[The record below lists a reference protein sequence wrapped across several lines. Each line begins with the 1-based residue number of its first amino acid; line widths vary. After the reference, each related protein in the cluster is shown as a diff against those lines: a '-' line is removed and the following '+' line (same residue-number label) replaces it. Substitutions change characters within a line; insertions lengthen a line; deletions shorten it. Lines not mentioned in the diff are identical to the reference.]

1 MPTYD
6 YKCLVCDHD
15 FETIQSIKDDPHT
28 PCPQCKIEC
37 YNRLISG
44 CTAFVLKGGGWAADN
59 YGPSKKD

>member
-44 CTAFVLKGGGWAADN
+44 GGSFVLKGDGWAADN
-59 YGPSKKD
+59 YSSSKK